1 VTGEDGEGK
10 MAKRDELNFNRIVL
24 LAVDDSENAR
34 RAVAYVAY
42 MLGGI
47 DGSRAT
53 LLHVISE
60 PDEDYFGKAEEKKKW
75 LDQYRRRVETF
86 LEQYRRELIA
96 AGFPAEAV
104 KTSSP
109 LRYCPSI
116 AECILSELDH
126 TQYGTLVLG
135 RQGLSRKEE
144 FLFGSVSS
152 RIVGHARNCAVW
164 VVA

>member
-1 VTGEDGEGK
+1 
-10 MAKRDELNFNRIVL
+10 
-24 LAVDDSENAR
+24 
-34 RAVAYVAY
+34 
-42 MLGGI
+42 
-47 DGSRAT
+47 

-116 AECILSELDH
+116 ASASCRNS
-126 TQYGTLVLG
+126 TTLNTDP
-135 RQGLSRKEE
+135 R
-144 FLFGSVSS
+144 
-152 RIVGHARNCAVW
+152 ARAAG
-164 VVA
+164 VVAQRGVPVR